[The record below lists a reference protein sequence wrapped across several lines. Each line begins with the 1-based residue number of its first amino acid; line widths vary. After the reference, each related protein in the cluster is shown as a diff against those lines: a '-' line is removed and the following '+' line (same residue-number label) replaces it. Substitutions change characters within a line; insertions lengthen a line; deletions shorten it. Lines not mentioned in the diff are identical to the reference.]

1 MTRFAF
7 VLAMTA
13 ALLVPTGDAFSQTV
27 KRKPATGVTFTLK
40 SDVKVVKVRR
50 SSATVSRIVGGG
62 PGIKGEFACTCQGG
76 EGTCKFVVQGNTL
89 SCARGSN
96 NTCSGDCTLTVGSSG
111 AKAGFF
117 GASKATAAR

>member
-1 MTRFAF
+1 MNK
-7 VLAMTA
+7 LALALAVAA
-13 ALLVPTGDAFSQTV
+13 ALLMPSGDAFSQTV

-40 SDVKVVKVRR
+40 PDVKVVKVRR
-50 SSATVSRIVGGG
+50 SSATVNRIVGGG
-62 PGIKGEFACTCQGG
+62 PGIKGEFACTCQAG

-117 GASKATAAR
+117 GASKAMVAK